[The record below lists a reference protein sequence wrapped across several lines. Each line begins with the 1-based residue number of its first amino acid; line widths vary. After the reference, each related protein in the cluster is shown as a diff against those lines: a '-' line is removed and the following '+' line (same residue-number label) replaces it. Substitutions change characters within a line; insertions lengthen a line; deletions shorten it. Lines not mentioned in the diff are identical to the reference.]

1 MIINTDEIKHIYI
14 SAHYQDMRK
23 QINGLTLLVTS
34 TFNMND
40 IDHSLFIFTNR
51 SRTQLKMLYY
61 DYSGFWLINRKLQ
74 KGCFNITEHDGKQ
87 VIEIDKY
94 QLSRLVEGMVFEPQ
108 FLSLKDA
115 ESMKKPTVYL

>member
-1 MIINTDEIKHIYI
+1 
-14 SAHYQDMRK
+14 
-23 QINGLTLLVTS
+23 
-34 TFNMND
+34 
-40 IDHSLFIFTNR
+40 
-51 SRTQLKMLYY
+51 MLYY

-108 FLSLKDA
+108 FLSVKDA